1 VVYES
6 YGIRAGHLRPGAGIV
21 KTLYLVRHAQATLRA
36 DDVPDFD
43 RVLLT
48 RGFKQARRTGGNL
61 KQVCGSPDLVVS
73 SPARRALETA
83 HVFAE
88 QLDVPVEQ
96 IELNLILYEAQS
108 ARDLSALVTDLPPE
122 AECAV
127 LVGHNPVLSDLLAE
141 WVPGCRTSIPKAGV
155 VGLRLDVA
163 DWADAGP
170 PHVQLEYFD
179 SPLSRAGRLRL
190 ASQVKKALALRIE
203 NRLGEV
209 LEFEAHMHTRHLQ
222 KLFRATA
229 RDLAASIVD
238 SAGSKG
244 LIQKQWARRLV
255 NVQEENGS

>member
-1 VVYES
+1 M
-6 YGIRAGHLRPGAGIV
+6 
-21 KTLYLVRHAQATLRA
+21 KTLYLVRHAQATLRS

-43 RVLLT
+43 RVLLS
-48 RGFKQARRTGGNL
+48 RGLKQARRTGGNL
-61 KQVCGSPDLVVS
+61 KQVCGRPDLLVS

-88 QLDVPVEQ
+88 QLEAPVEQ
-96 IELNLILYEAQS
+96 IELNPVLYEAHS
-108 ARDLSALVTDLPPE
+108 VRDLSALVAALPPE
-122 AECAV
+122 AECVV
-127 LVGHNPVLSDLLAE
+127 LVGHNPLLSDVLAE

-155 VGLRLDVA
+155 VGLRLDIA
-163 DWADAGP
+163 AWADAGA
-170 PHVQLEYFD
+170 PHAHLEYFD

-244 LIQKQWARRLV
+244 LLQKQWARRLLD
-255 NVQEENGS
+255 VQEEGGS